1 MEKKR
6 NETEL
11 RKCYKRRDKGIF
23 YTIISAR
30 YSVSY
35 GNHFGRY
42 AGGEIELPAG
52 GDAVN
57 YHVRIVN
64 GVSYNRSSFEKLTLK
79 FLYSKTWC

>member
-1 MEKKR
+1 MEKKKRDRIAEMLQTKRQR
-6 NETEL
+6 NF
-11 RKCYKRRDKGIF
+11 F

-35 GNHFGRY
+35 GNHFSRC

-64 GVSYNRSSFEKLTLK
+64 GVFYNRSLSE
-79 FLYSKTWC
+79 